1 MAIKFGGKSLGPK
14 AKKAGNTET
23 KTVFLIFR
31 EQGTLKSI
39 KYFRERAGNARK
51 MLLETRRFW
60 ECLAFLGKD
69 INRSFECFKRK
80 FIIQHSY
87 L

>member
-39 KYFRERAGNARK
+39 KILQGTSWQRKENVVGNK
-51 MLLETRRFW
+51 KVMGMSSIPW
-60 ECLAFLGKD
+60 
-69 INRSFECFKRK
+69 KR
-80 FIIQHSY
+80 Y
-87 L
+87 